1 MIDKEQLVLLRQAAT
16 HKLIQ
21 TGMMR
26 PKNKRHKEDSVL
38 AGLWRVVSPYR
49 GRIAAAVAFLIFA
62 KITTVLVPLLLKR
75 IIDALSR
82 PEQVAALPVYL
93 LAGYAFL
100 RFSSTLF
107 NELRDLL
114 FSRVTQRTV
123 ATYAL
128 DTFSHLHK
136 LGARFHAQRR
146 MGGLLPDID
155 RGTNGIAFLLGVG
168 LFTIVPTL
176 IEIGLVL
183 AIMMARYSDWY
194 AGIIAVTFVVYSG
207 FTLYFTALR
216 TIYQR
221 RVNRLDSSAKSRL
234 ADSLINYD
242 TVKYFTNEA
251 VEAQRFQQI
260 MGRWTEA
267 AIANQKALF
276 TLHVGQSA
284 IIAVGVAAIMLL
296 AGQAVMASEMT
307 VGDLV
312 LINAYVLQVCLPL
325 NALGFVYREAKDA
338 WVNAERLFQLLRERP
353 EIDESPTLPALQP
366 QRGEVVF
373 DNVSFHYEPA
383 RPILTGISFRIPPG
397 RTLAVVG
404 GSGSGKSTL
413 ARLLLRFYDPSGG
426 RILVDGQEITKVSSS
441 SLRKIIGV
449 VPQDTVLFN
458 DTIGYNI
465 AYGRT
470 GASREEVVA
479 AAKAAHIHD
488 LIESLPEKYE
498 TQVGERGVKLSGGEK
513 QRIAVARAIL
523 KNPPILIFD
532 EATSALDS
540 QSEHAIQQE
549 LDRLSIDRT
558 ALIIAHRL
566 STIVGAD
573 EILVLER
580 GHIVERGNHAELL
593 QRNGVYAN
601 LWFLQQRAEK
611 IEQIALPRA

>member
-1 MIDKEQLVLLRQAAT
+1 MVDTNKKHEP
-16 HKLIQ
+16 
-21 TGMMR
+21 GM
-26 PKNKRHKEDSVL
+26 L

-49 GRIAAAVAFLIFA
+49 TRIGAAFAFLILA
-62 KITTVLVPLLLKR
+62 KIATVAVPLLLKR
-75 IIDALSR
+75 IIDALSN
-82 PEQVAALPVYL
+82 PSQVVALPVYL
-93 LAGYAFL
+93 LAGYAVL

-114 FSRVTQRTV
+114 FSRVTQQTV

-128 DTFSHLHK
+128 NIFAHLHK

-183 AIMMARYSDWY
+183 AIMMSRYSKGY
-194 AGIIAVTFVVYSG
+194 AVIIAITFLVYSG
-207 FTLYFTALR
+207 FTLYFTARR

-221 RVNRLDSSAKSRL
+221 RVNRLDSHAKSRL
-234 ADSLINYD
+234 TDSLINYD

-251 VEAQRFQQI
+251 VEAERFQKI
-260 MGRWTEA
+260 MGQWTEA

-284 IIAVGVAAIMLL
+284 VIALGVAAIMLL
-296 AGQAVMASEMT
+296 AGQAVMAREMT

-353 EIDESPTLPALQP
+353 DAEEPAGMPALVL
-366 QRGEVVF
+366 RHGEIVF
-373 DNVSFHYEPA
+373 ENVSFQYDPE
-383 RPILTGISFRIPPG
+383 RTILNGISFSLPPG

-413 ARLLLRFYDPSGG
+413 ARLLLRFYEPTSG
-426 RILVDGQEITKVSSS
+426 RILVDGQDISKVSASS
-441 SLRKIIGV
+441 VRGAIGV

-470 GASREEVVA
+470 GATLAEAMA

-513 QRIAVARAIL
+513 QRIAVARAVL

-540 QSEHAIQQE
+540 QSEHAIEQE
-549 LDRLSIDRT
+549 LEKLSQNRT
-558 ALIIAHRL
+558 TLIIAHRL
-566 STIVGAD
+566 STIVRAD
-573 EILVLER
+573 EIMVLER
-580 GHIVERGNHAELL
+580 GRIAERGTHLELL
-593 QRNGVYAN
+593 RRNGIYAR
-601 LWFLQQRAEK
+601 LWLLQQRAEK
-611 IEQIALPRA
+611 YERPACLIL